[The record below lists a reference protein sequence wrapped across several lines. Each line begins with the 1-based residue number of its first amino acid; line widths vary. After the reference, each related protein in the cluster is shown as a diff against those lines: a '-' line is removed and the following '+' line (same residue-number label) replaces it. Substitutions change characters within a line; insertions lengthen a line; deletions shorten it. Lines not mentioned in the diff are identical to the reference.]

1 MKQRLSYILIAL
13 VVGLG
18 CGVGLLFGAD
28 EISSVGEIVVKKGN
42 LVVTRKSGT
51 IKSDMSGDAI
61 SDNVQSIQSNAWE
74 LLTITAGVNTNGRC
88 YAQCLET
95 NVLHYVDVAALLTVG
110 GTNYYQPLMRL
121 KGGNEPNVLRLHP
134 TNTYY
139 ATASTTWTNAA
150 VTDFWIRFL
159 VVAD

>member
-1 MKQRLSYILIAL
+1 MKRLPYVLIAL
-13 VVGLG
+13 CVGLG

-28 EISSVGEIVVKKGN
+28 EITTVGEVVVKKGN
-42 LVVTRKSGT
+42 LTVTRKSGSVR
-51 IKSDMSGDAI
+51 IDMSGDAI

-74 LLTITAGVNTNGRC
+74 LITITAGVTTNGIC

-95 NVLHYVDVAALLTVG
+95 NTLHYVDIAPLFVHN
-110 GTNYYQPLMRL
+110 GTNYYTPAWRL

-139 ATASTTWTNAA
+139 ATAATTWTNSG